1 MGQAMQAYSVPCWWV
16 VWWLW
21 RAGCIS
27 QDTYLLY
34 FIWGTTAMWH
44 WIWCQT
50 CIVLTMLTKSTAV
63 ERDFTFQIVGQCC
76 EMYERCWFIYNLM
89 NCFFNPIKT
98 SVSKDGGWVCVVK
111 SVLPFSKLI
120 IRKSQ
125 VFQRACTCICRETRK
140 YVAGVPRPSRVD
152 ISCMSKVSGPL
163 FLYQSYHLNN
173 QGGRTKRGHTFESL
187 EPNLQNLTMHRN
199 FFQPLLRS
207 IK

>member
-1 MGQAMQAYSVPCWWV
+1 MQNMHIRGR
-16 VWWLW
+16 VWPGIPVIFYWLERPPTQFV
-21 RAGCIS
+21 RAPP
-27 QDTYLLY
+27 
-34 FIWGTTAMWH
+34 
-44 WIWCQT
+44 
-50 CIVLTMLTKSTAV
+50 
-63 ERDFTFQIVGQCC
+63 C
-76 EMYERCWFIYNLM
+76 EMLVFPANFI
-89 NCFFNPIKT
+89 FFRQNKMILWGKKRT
-98 SVSKDGGWVCVVK
+98 ALFQTYDWEKEK
-111 SVLPFSKLI
+111 
-120 IRKSQ
+120 